1 MSKRAILILVSLLV
15 IGIVYGAGG
24 GGGGSG
30 GSSGPCTSDF
40 FKCGVWSECVN
51 GQQTRTCELTE
62 DCENANDPKPDEAK
76 PCQEKIVDEIN
87 LKCGDKTTLKERVM
101 CRLNLTEDELR
112 TELSLR
118 YLPEECRVIEN
129 QTERQD
135 CVNRYA
141 RLQVCWNKAIGEER
155 FSCVREKLSLGN
167 DISQEKANCNSKLN
181 VERDGCFNDLRK
193 KVYNMIKF
201 RFYDL
206 EERAEEM
213 EKLGVN
219 EDRIAEFVT
228 NLELKKQVF
237 NNAKTK
243 EERKQIILDV
253 RKLWVGFI
261 RDAREQIK

>member
-1 MSKRAILILVSLLV
+1 M
-15 IGIVYGAGG
+15 
-24 GGGGSG
+24 
-30 GSSGPCTSDF
+30 
-40 FKCGVWSECVN
+40 
-51 GQQTRTCELTE
+51 
-62 DCENANDPKPDEAK
+62 
-76 PCQEKIVDEIN
+76 
-87 LKCGDKTTLKERVM
+87 
-101 CRLNLTEDELR
+101 
-112 TELSLR
+112 
-118 YLPEECRVIEN
+118 PEECRVIDN

-141 RLQVCWNKAIGEER
+141 ILQVCWNKAIGEER

-181 VERDGCFNDLRK
+181 IERDSCFNDLRK
-193 KVYNMIKF
+193 KVYNTIKF
-201 RFYDL
+201 KFYDL

-213 EKLGVN
+213 EELGVS
-219 EDRIAEFVT
+219 EELIAEFVT

-261 RDAREQIK
+261 RDAREQIKWR